1 MKQLLLCIS
10 LFILIG
16 CSGCQRPSE
25 EKKGAVDTL
34 YTEPMAMSMYMNDPE
49 RALAM
54 IDSGVA
60 VGNISPQRGEYLKAV
75 TYYAGLQEQ
84 GKAEEISTKLLDD
97 MSDDTP
103 DSLTM
108 LDTYCLLASMAST
121 GQNTAKVIEYATEAS
136 KLARALD
143 APDATG
149 RMAGYIAY
157 ALSQQGRVEEGIE
170 RLHRTIDDLR
180 EDNAFNS
187 VTAWHSVCSRLVN
200 LLTTHDL
207 YDEAEKVCK
216 DMLART
222 DHFKSHPDRF
232 TKVPDGF
239 DTAEFLDY
247 ATGSALALLSF
258 VYSEQGN
265 VSEARICVSELLRT
279 EWSQSPDCDKMMLPV
294 YPDIGEWQRFDEA
307 VKRIEQIPTDTMSYN
322 YLVRLSNFIY
332 AAEKR
337 GRTAEAFRLAMRAN
351 VIKDSLHNRDTQKQL
366 AELATV
372 YHLQEEQLARQQAE
386 ADARFFR
393 LLAATIFVGLIAA
406 IAFAIYFF
414 YKRRQTAEKNKALV
428 RMIDEMHSLT
438 PKSLTPSP
446 TGLTPDPSIP
456 SEACPPVAF
465 HNEGGVAENEVLF
478 QRFTPLIHDEQLYR
492 DIALDRE
499 SVCKRL
505 GIDRFKLN
513 QLLNSFAEGL
523 SLPAYINNV
532 RVDMAYK
539 LLHDHPDR
547 NIADIAADVGFTPQ
561 NLRLQFKKH
570 FGITPTEYRQSKN

>member
-1 MKQLLLCIS
+1 
-10 LFILIG
+10 
-16 CSGCQRPSE
+16 
-25 EKKGAVDTL
+25 
-34 YTEPMAMSMYMNDPE
+34 
-49 RALAM
+49 
-54 IDSGVA
+54 
-60 VGNISPQRGEYLKAV
+60 
-75 TYYAGLQEQ
+75 
-84 GKAEEISTKLLDD
+84 
-97 MSDDTP
+97 
-103 DSLTM
+103 
-108 LDTYCLLASMAST
+108 
-121 GQNTAKVIEYATEAS
+121 
-136 KLARALD
+136 
-143 APDATG
+143 
-149 RMAGYIAY
+149 
-157 ALSQQGRVEEGIE
+157 
-170 RLHRTIDDLR
+170 
-180 EDNAFNS
+180 
-187 VTAWHSVCSRLVN
+187 
-200 LLTTHDL
+200 
-207 YDEAEKVCK
+207 
-216 DMLART
+216 
-222 DHFKSHPDRF
+222 
-232 TKVPDGF
+232 
-239 DTAEFLDY
+239 
-247 ATGSALALLSF
+247 
-258 VYSEQGN
+258 

-307 VKRIEQIPTDTMSYN
+307 VKRIEQIPTDTISNN
-322 YLVRLSNFIY
+322 YLVRLSNLIY

-337 GRTAEAFRLAMRAN
+337 GRTAEVFRLAMRAN
-351 VIKDSLHNRDTQKQL
+351 VIKDSLHNRDTQEQL

-414 YKRRQTAEKNKALV
+414 YKRHQTAEKNKALV

-465 HNEGGVAENEVLF
+465 HKERGVAENEVLF
-478 QRFTPLIHDEQLYR
+478 QRFTTLIHDEQLYR